1 MTDGFFVLQ
10 NVKFILLIEK
20 FVLHLIHNF
29 NSIIMKTNYLFPYRL
44 KKVSGIIFLIS
55 FITLTIF
62 YCFDQFAH
70 FEIKSKVFAV
80 VGTTGFL
87 GDNDWFGWVENSITD
102 EILVVFSIA
111 FGIMFAFSKEKHED
125 EMVVS
130 VRLNSLAWATIIN
143 YVLIM
148 LSYIFVYDVPF
159 LTVMSAIMFS
169 QLLIFIILFR
179 YNIYKLNKA
188 GADEE

>member
-1 MTDGFFVLQ
+1 MT
-10 NVKFILLIEK
+10 
-20 FVLHLIHNF
+20 HNF

-44 KKVSGIIFLIS
+44 KKVSGIIFFLS
-55 FITLTIF
+55 FVVLTLLYF
-62 YCFDQFAH
+62 LDG
-70 FEIKSKVFAV
+70 FERFSIKAKVFALV
-80 VGTTGFL
+80 SDYGILGERKSFGFIE
-87 GDNDWFGWVENSITD
+87 DSVTD
-102 EILVVFSIA
+102 EILVVLTIL
-111 FGIMFAFSKEKHED
+111 FGIIFAFSKEKYED

-143 YVLIM
+143 YGLIM
-148 LSYIFVYDVPF
+148 LSYMFIYGMPF

>member
-1 MTDGFFVLQ
+1 
-10 NVKFILLIEK
+10 
-20 FVLHLIHNF
+20 
-29 NSIIMKTNYLFPYRL
+29 MKTNYLFPYRL
-44 KKVSGIIFLIS
+44 KKISGAIFLIS
-55 FITLTIF
+55 FITLTVF
-62 YCFDQFAH
+62 YFLDEFAY

-80 VGTTGFL
+80 VGNTGLL
-87 GDNDWFGWVENSITD
+87 GENDWFGWVENSITD
-102 EILVVFSIA
+102 EILVVLSIV
-111 FGIMFAFSKEKHED
+111 FGIIFAFSKEKYED
-125 EMVVS
+125 EMVMS

-143 YVLIM
+143 YILIV
-148 LSYIFVYDVPF
+148 LSYIFIYGVSF

>member
-1 MTDGFFVLQ
+1 
-10 NVKFILLIEK
+10 
-20 FVLHLIHNF
+20 
-29 NSIIMKTNYLFPYRL
+29 MKTNYLFPYRI
-44 KKVSGIIFLIS
+44 KKISGIIFVIS
-55 FITLTIF
+55 FLTLASF
-62 YCFDQFAH
+62 YCFDKFAH

-87 GDNDWFGWVENSITD
+87 GESDWFGWVENSITD
-102 EILVVFSIA
+102 EILFVFSIV
-111 FGIMFAFSKEKHED
+111 FGIMFAFSKEKFED

-130 VRLNSLAWATIIN
+130 VRLTSLAWATIVN

-148 LSYIFVYDVPF
+148 LSYIFIYDFAF
-159 LTVMSAIMFS
+159 LTAMSAIMFT